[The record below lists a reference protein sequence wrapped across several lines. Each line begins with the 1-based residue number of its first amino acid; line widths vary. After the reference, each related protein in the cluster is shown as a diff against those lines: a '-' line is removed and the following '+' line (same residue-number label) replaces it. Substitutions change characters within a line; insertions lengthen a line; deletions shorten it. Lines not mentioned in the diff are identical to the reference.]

1 MTESRLSLCEECDLL
16 QRSPPLPPGG
26 SSSCVRCGHR
36 LHRHRPA
43 SLDRT
48 LAFAI
53 TGLILFV
60 VANSFPFLSF
70 EMQGQRTETTL
81 FTGVADLTEQGK
93 GEVAAVVFFTAI
105 LAPGLQLVLLLIVL
119 FPLKLLRGLPPGY
132 PTLFRWFK
140 TMVPWGMMDVFLI
153 GILVSVVKLADMA
166 TIIPGTSLFA
176 FVILIF
182 VLAAAQASL
191 DPDIVWD
198 RVPLPERVRRP
209 PRAGEGVLGCD
220 VCELVVPEREAL
232 RDEEPDAPRGSIQ
245 NRVLHSTR
253 WWRAIS
259 AGRSSAWGSA
269 LLSARGGAL
278 GSGQGSRR
286 GSARRAWR
294 RGLRASGLRRCPR
307 CNDLL
312 HRRKPKSIQRTWALV
327 LAALAF
333 YVPANVYPVMTV
345 TSLGQTQSDTIF
357 SGVVFLVEHGMLPLA
372 AILFIAS
379 IFVPLLKLLIL
390 IFLLVSVQ
398 LRSGWRPRDR
408 TRLYRV
414 TEAIGRWSMVDVYVV
429 TILVALVHLGNLASI
444 QAEAG
449 AVFFCA
455 VVILTMFAAMS
466 FDPRLIWD
474 AADQAG
480 QERDRADAKPVT
492 GQRTRRAAADAV

>member
-1 MTESRLSLCEECDLL
+1 MCDNHLSLCEACDLL
-16 QRSPPLPPGG
+16 QRSPPLPPRG
-26 SSSCVRCGHR
+26 SSRCVRCGHQ

-48 LAFAI
+48 LAFAL
-53 TGLILFV
+53 TGLILFI

-81 FTGVADLTEQGK
+81 FSGVADLTEQGK

-105 LAPGLQLVLLLIVL
+105 LAPGLQLLLLLMVL
-119 FPLKLLRGLPPGY
+119 APLKLGRGLPPGY

-166 TIIPGTSLFA
+166 TIVPGTSLFA

-191 DPDIVWD
+191 DPDIVWE

-209 PRAGEGVLGCD
+209 PRAGEPVLGCD
-220 VCELVVPEREAL
+220 VCELVVPEHEAL
-232 RDEEPDAPRGSIQ
+232 RDDRIS
-245 NRVLHSTR
+245 ST
-253 WWRAIS
+253 
-259 AGRSSAWGSA
+259 
-269 LLSARGGAL
+269 L
-278 GSGQGSRR
+278 GVQF
-286 GSARRAWR
+286 
-294 RGLRASGLRRCPR
+294 LRCPR
-307 CNDLL
+307 CRDIL
-312 HRRKPKSIQRTWALV
+312 HQRKPKSLQRTWALV

-333 YVPANVYPVMTV
+333 YIPANVYPVMTV
-345 TSLGQTQSDTIF
+345 TSLGQTQSDTIL
-357 SGVVFLVEHGMLPLA
+357 SGVVFLLDHGMLPLA

-390 IFLLVSVQ
+390 IFLLLSVQ
-398 LRSGWRPRDR
+398 FGSRWRPRDR
-408 TRLYRV
+408 TRLYRI

-455 VVILTMFAAMS
+455 VVILTMFAAMA

-474 AADQAG
+474 AAGQNAEGPGELSTRIQAQQTGGAHDQTPDGARRE
-480 QERDRADAKPVT
+480 QARAWHSIGKALSDAN
-492 GQRTRRAAADAV
+492 

>member
-1 MTESRLSLCEECDLL
+1 MPDTHLSLCEECDLL
-16 QRSPPLPPGG
+16 QRSPPLPPRG
-26 SSSCVRCGHR
+26 SSRCLRCGHQ

-48 LAFAI
+48 LAFAL

-81 FTGVADLTEQGK
+81 FSGVADLTEQGK

-105 LAPGLQLVLLLIVL
+105 LAPGLQLLLLLIVL
-119 FPLKLLRGLPPGY
+119 TPLKLGRGLPPGY

-166 TIIPGTSLFA
+166 TIVPGTSLFA

-191 DPDIVWD
+191 DSDIVW
-198 RVPLPERVRRP
+198 ERVTLPQRLRRP
-209 PRAGEGVLGCD
+209 PRAGERVLGCD
-220 VCELVVPEREAL
+220 VCELVVPEQEAIRQPGPVAQVEAQL
-232 RDEEPDAPRGSIQ
+232 E
-245 NRVLHSTR
+245 
-253 WWRAIS
+253 
-259 AGRSSAWGSA
+259 
-269 LLSARGGAL
+269 ARLGAS
-278 GSGQGSRR
+278 SGQV
-286 GSARRAWR
+286 
-294 RGLRASGLRRCPR
+294 LASSLNDPPLRCPR
-307 CNDLL
+307 CTDIL
-312 HRRKPKSIQRTWALV
+312 HRRKPMSIQRTWALV

-333 YVPANVYPVMTV
+333 YVPANVFPVMTV

-357 SGVVFLVEHGMLPLA
+357 SGVVFLLEHGMLPLA

-398 LRSGWRPRDR
+398 LRSRWRPRDR
-408 TRLYRV
+408 TRLYRI

-455 VVILTMFAAMS
+455 VVILTMFAAMA

-474 AADQAG
+474 AAGQNPEKRGQVFARTQAQQTGGARDQAPDG
-480 QERDRADAKPVT
+480 PQRQQDSAWLPIGKPLPDVN
-492 GQRTRRAAADAV
+492 

>member
-1 MTESRLSLCEECDLL
+1 MCDAHLSLCEECDLL
-16 QRSPPLPPGG
+16 QCSPPLPPRG
-26 SSSCVRCGHR
+26 SSRCVRCGHQ

-48 LAFAI
+48 LAFAL
-53 TGLILFV
+53 TGLVLFI

-81 FTGVADLTEQGK
+81 FSGVADLTEQGK

-119 FPLKLLRGLPPGY
+119 APLKLGHGLPPGY
-132 PTLFRWFK
+132 PRLFRWFK

-166 TIIPGTSLFA
+166 TIVPGTSLFA
-176 FVILIF
+176 FGALIF

-191 DPDIVWD
+191 DPDIVWE
-198 RVPLPERVRRP
+198 RVPLPERVRRAP
-209 PRAGEGVLGCD
+209 GARERVLGCD
-220 VCELVVPEREAL
+220 VCELVLPEQEAIRDKGPGAQLEARLGTRL
-232 RDEEPDAPRGSIQ
+232 RR
-245 NRVLHSTR
+245 LF
-253 WWRAIS
+253 
-259 AGRSSAWGSA
+259 GRT
-269 LLSARGGAL
+269 LEKTPLDKEHL
-278 GSGQGSRR
+278 
-286 GSARRAWR
+286 
-294 RGLRASGLRRCPR
+294 RCPR
-307 CNDLL
+307 CGDIL
-312 HRRKPKSIQRTWALV
+312 HQRKPMSIQRTWALV

-333 YVPANVYPVMTV
+333 YIPANVYPVMTV

-357 SGVVFLVEHGMLPLA
+357 SGVVFLLKHGMLPLA

-390 IFLLVSVQ
+390 IFLLLSVQ
-398 LRSGWRPRDR
+398 FQSRWRPRDR

-455 VVILTMFAAMS
+455 VVILTMFAAMA

-474 AADQAG
+474 AAG
-480 QERDRADAKPVT
+480 QNPGRSRGQDRADALAQP
-492 GQRTRRAAADAV
+492 QAQQAVGARDDSPDSLRHEQDPPWRPIGKALPDVS

>member
-1 MTESRLSLCEECDLL
+1 MCDSRFSLCEECDLL
-16 QRSPPLPPGG
+16 QRTPPLPPRGAAR
-26 SSSCVRCGHR
+26 CARCGHR

-48 LAFAI
+48 LAYAL
-53 TGLILFV
+53 TGLVLFI
-60 VANSFPFLSF
+60 VANSYPFLSF

-81 FTGVADLTEQGK
+81 SSGVVDLIEQGK
-93 GEVAAVVFFTAI
+93 AEVAAVVLFTAI
-105 LAPGLQLVLLLIVL
+105 LAPGLQLLLLLIVL
-119 FPLKLLRGLPPGY
+119 TPLKLGHGLPPGY

-140 TMVPWGMMDVFLI
+140 TVVPWGMMDVFLI

-166 TIIPGTSLFA
+166 TIVPGISLFA

-198 RVPLPERVRRP
+198 RIALPERVRRA

-220 VCELVVPEREAL
+220 VCELVIPEGEAL
-232 RDEEPDAPRGSIQ
+232 LDQ
-245 NRVLHSTR
+245 T
-253 WWRAIS
+253 
-259 AGRSSAWGSA
+259 
-269 LLSARGGAL
+269 LSARLGARYL
-278 GSGQGSRR
+278 
-286 GSARRAWR
+286 
-294 RGLRASGLRRCPR
+294 RCPR
-307 CNDLL
+307 CSDIL
-312 HRRKPKSIQRTWALV
+312 HRRKPMSIQRTWALV

-357 SGVVFLVEHGMLPLA
+357 SGVVFLFNHGMLPLA
-372 AILFIAS
+372 AILFVAS

-390 IFLLVSVQ
+390 IFLLLSVQ

-408 TRLYRV
+408 TLLYRI

-429 TILVALVHLGNLASI
+429 TILVALVHLGTLASI

-455 VVILTMFAAMS
+455 VVIITMFAAMA

-474 AADQAG
+474 AAGHNGPVCQPGPDAAQG
-480 QERDRADAKPVT
+480 LRASLQPVT
-492 GQRTRRAAADAV
+492 KAMTDVR

>member
-1 MTESRLSLCEECDLL
+1 MSQDSLSLCEECDLL
-16 QRSPPLPPGG
+16 QRNPPLPPRG
-26 SSSCVRCGHR
+26 SSRCVRCGHQ

-48 LAFAI
+48 LALAL
-53 TGLILFV
+53 TGMILFV

-105 LAPGLQLVLLLIVL
+105 LAPGLQLLLLLVVL
-119 FPLKLLRGLPPGY
+119 TPLKLGRGLPPGY
-132 PTLFRWFK
+132 PALFRWFK
-140 TMVPWGMMDVFLI
+140 SMVPWGMMDVFLI
-153 GILVSVVKLADMA
+153 GILVSVVKLLDMA
-166 TIIPGTSLFA
+166 TIIPGISLFA
-176 FVILIF
+176 FVALIF

-191 DPDIVWD
+191 DPDIVWE
-198 RVPLPERVRRP
+198 RVPLPASVRRP
-209 PRAGEGVLGCD
+209 PRSGEAVLGCD
-220 VCELVVPEREAL
+220 VCELVVPEQAAE
-232 RDEEPDAPRGSIQ
+232 RDGPRLCCPRCG
-245 NRVLHSTR
+245 RVLH
-253 WWRAIS
+253 
-259 AGRSSAWGSA
+259 
-269 LLSARGGAL
+269 
-278 GSGQGSRR
+278 
-286 GSARRAWR
+286 
-294 RGLRASGLRRCPR
+294 
-307 CNDLL
+307 
-312 HRRKPKSIQRTWALV
+312 HRKPGSLQRTWALV
-327 LAALAF
+327 LAALVF

-357 SGVVFLVEHGMLPLA
+357 SGVVFLVTHGMLPLA

-390 IFLLVSVQ
+390 ILLLLSVQ
-398 LRSGWRPRDR
+398 FRSRWRPRDR

-455 VVILTMFAAMS
+455 VVIITMFAAMS

-474 AADQAG
+474 AAAQRGGEPSNGREAG
-480 QERDRADAKPVT
+480 ADRVEV
-492 GQRTRRAAADAV
+492 AADVQ

>member
-1 MTESRLSLCEECDLL
+1 MCNAHLSLCEECDLL
-16 QRSPPLPPGG
+16 QRSPPLPPRA
-26 SSSCVRCGHR
+26 SSRCVRCGHQ

-48 LAFAI
+48 LAFAL
-53 TGLILFV
+53 TGLILFI

-81 FTGVADLTEQGK
+81 FSGVADLTEQGK

-119 FPLKLLRGLPPGY
+119 APLKLGCGLPPGY
-132 PTLFRWFK
+132 PRLFHWFK

-166 TIIPGTSLFA
+166 TIVPGISLFA

-191 DPDIVWD
+191 DPDIVWEL
-198 RVPLPERVRRP
+198 VPLPEQVRRP
-209 PRAGEGVLGCD
+209 PRAGEPVLGCD
-220 VCELVVPEREAL
+220 VCELVVPEQEAV
-232 RDEEPDAPRGSIQ
+232 RDNSIS
-245 NRVLHSTR
+245 ST
-253 WWRAIS
+253 
-259 AGRSSAWGSA
+259 
-269 LLSARGGAL
+269 L
-278 GSGQGSRR
+278 GVQC
-286 GSARRAWR
+286 
-294 RGLRASGLRRCPR
+294 LCCPR
-307 CNDLL
+307 CGDIL
-312 HRRKPKSIQRTWALV
+312 HRRKPMSIQRTWALV

-333 YVPANVYPVMTV
+333 YIPANVYPVMTV
-345 TSLGQTQSDTIF
+345 TSLGQTQSDTIL
-357 SGVVFLVEHGMLPLA
+357 SGVLFLLEHGMLPLA

-390 IFLLVSVQ
+390 IFLLLSVQ
-398 LRSGWRPRDR
+398 FRSRWRPRDR
-408 TRLYRV
+408 TRLYRI

-455 VVILTMFAAMS
+455 VVILTMFAAMA

-474 AADQAG
+474 AAG
-480 QERDRADAKPVT
+480 QNRSLNWEALPDVN
-492 GQRTRRAAADAV
+492 